1 LERKS
6 TYKVNT
12 AIENLLC
19 YLWKPVLRGEKEMSA
34 RDLSVLIS
42 VILIVSML
50 IIPFPT
56 WLLSILIILNITL
69 ALLVLLVSM
78 NMTEPLQFS
87 VFPSLLLLLT
97 LYRLGLNVSTTRAI
111 LSHGDAGGVV
121 ETFGTFVVGG
131 NIVVGLILFLILIII
146 QFIVITKG
154 AERVSEVAAR
164 FTLDAMP
171 GKQMSIDADL
181 NAGMISEQEA
191 RERRKKVGREADF
204 YGAMDGASKFVKG
217 DAIASI
223 IIVLINL
230 IAGIII
236 GMLQQGMGLADAAK
250 HFSLL
255 SVGDGIV
262 SQIPALLISTATGIV
277 VTRAASEG
285 NLGQEITSQLLA
297 YPKLLY
303 VAGGTIFLLGL
314 FTPINDLLTIPIAG
328 MLAVGGY
335 MFSKVPKTDKLQL
348 EEMEEASGADEM
360 KSPESVIS
368 LLNVDPIEFEF
379 GYGLIPLADTN
390 QGGDLLDRIVMIRRQ
405 LAIELGLVIPVV
417 RIRDNIQLQ
426 PNEYRLKIKGNEM
439 ARGELLLDHY
449 LAMSPGIEDDSIEGI
464 DTIEPSFGLPAKWIT
479 DGMKERAEIFGYT
492 VVDPPSVV
500 STHITEVIKANAYEL
515 LGRQETKQ
523 LIDHVKESY
532 PILIEEVTPNPL
544 SVGEVQKV
552 LSKLLKENVSI
563 RNLPVIFETLA
574 DFGKVTTD
582 TDILAEYVRQAL
594 ARQITNQY
602 ASQGETLK
610 VATLSGKAEKS
621 VADAIQQTEHG
632 NYLALDPSIS
642 QRILESIAK
651 NIEQFSMMEQTPIVL
666 CSPAV
671 RMYVRQLTE
680 RYFPKVPILS
690 YNELE
695 ANVEVQSVGVVNV
708 D

>member
-1 LERKS
+1 MKGER
-6 TYKVNT
+6 
-12 AIENLLC
+12 
-19 YLWKPVLRGEKEMSA
+19 RMSA

-42 VILIVSML
+42 VILIIAML

-69 ALLVLLVSM
+69 ALLVILVSM

-97 LYRLGLNVSTTRAI
+97 LFRLGLNVSTTRAI
-111 LSHGDAGGVV
+111 LTHGDAGGVV

-154 AERVSEVAAR
+154 SERVSEVAAR

-181 NAGMISEQEA
+181 NAGMISEQQA
-191 RERRKKVGREADF
+191 RERRQKVSREADF

-223 IIVLINL
+223 IIVFINL
-230 IAGIII
+230 TAGIII

-262 SQIPALLISTATGIV
+262 SQVPALLISTATGIV

-314 FTPINDLLTIPIAG
+314 FTPINDTLTIPVAG
-328 MLAVGGY
+328 MLVFGGY
-335 MFSKVPKTDKLQL
+335 MFSKVPEPDKLQL
-348 EEMEEASGADEM
+348 EQMEESMQTDEM

-368 LLNVDPIEFEF
+368 LINVDPIEFEF

-405 LAIELGLVIPVV
+405 LAIELGLIIPVV

-479 DGMKERAEIFGYT
+479 EEMKERAEIFGYT

-500 STHITEVIKANAYEL
+500 STHVTEVIKANAHEL

-532 PILIEEVTPNPL
+532 PILIEEVSPNPL

-552 LSKLLKENVSI
+552 LTKLLKENVSI

-574 DFGKVTTD
+574 DFGKVTSD

-594 ARQITNQY
+594 ARQITNQFVG
-602 ASQGETLK
+602 QGETLK

-642 QRILESIAK
+642 QRILESIAA
-651 NIEQFSMMEQTPIVL
+651 NIEQFSMLEQTPIVL